1 MAKTTFSGPVISK
14 NGFQNFGPDMTI
26 SLTTDTTLDVATH
39 SGKIILLND
48 ADGKFTLPSINV
60 NSNGATAGDNDFN
73 NLNNIG
79 AMFHLYIETAA
90 TDLDIKTDGTDKFKG
105 GLQLAVDNGTQFKTF
120 IPGASND
127 VITMNGSTKGG
138 LEGSFLTVQAID
150 TASYLIRSGLLLAT
164 GTIVT
169 PFADA

>member
-14 NGFQNFGPDMTI
+14 NGFQNFGPGMTV
-26 SLTTDTTLDVATH
+26 SLTADTTLTVATH
-39 SGKIILLND
+39 AGKILLTND

-60 NSNGATAGDNDFN
+60 NSNGGTAGDNDFN

-79 AMFHLYIETAA
+79 ATFHFYVETAA
-90 TDLDIKTDGTDKFKG
+90 TDMDILTDGTDKFKG
-105 GLQLAVDNGTQFKTF
+105 GIMIAVDDGSKKAF
-120 IPGASND
+120 IPAATND

-138 LEGSFLTVQAID
+138 IVGSVVSFTAID
-150 TASYLIRSGLLLAT
+150 TATYMVHNSLLIGS

-169 PFADA
+169 PYADA

>member
-14 NGFQNFGPDMTI
+14 NGFQNFGPGMTV
-26 SLTTDTTLDVATH
+26 SLTADTTLTVATH
-39 SGKIILLND
+39 AGKILLTND

-60 NSNGATAGDNDFN
+60 NSNGATAGDTDFN

-79 AMFHLYIETAA
+79 ATFHFYVETAA
-90 TDLDIKTDGTDKFKG
+90 TDMDILTDGTDKFKG
-105 GLQLAVDNGTQFKTF
+105 GIMIAVDDGSKKAF

-138 LEGSFLTVQAID
+138 IVGSIVSFTAID
-150 TASYLIRSGLLLAT
+150 TATYLVHNSLLIGS

-169 PFADA
+169 PYADA

>member
-14 NGFQNFGPDMTI
+14 NGFQNFGPGMTV
-26 SLTTDTTLDVATH
+26 SLTADTTLTVASH
-39 SGKIILLND
+39 AGKILLTND

-60 NSNGATAGDNDFN
+60 NSNGGTAGDNDFN

-79 AMFHLYIETAA
+79 ATFHFYVETAA
-90 TDLDIKTDGTDKFKG
+90 TDMDILTDGTDKFKG
-105 GLQLAVDNGTQFKTF
+105 GIMIAVDDGSKKAF

-138 LEGSFLTVQAID
+138 IVGSVVSITAID
-150 TASYLIRSGLLLAT
+150 TATYLVHNSLLPGS

-169 PFADA
+169 PYADA

>member
-14 NGFQNFGPDMTI
+14 NGFQNFGPGMTV
-26 SLTTDTTLDVATH
+26 SLTADTTLTVASH
-39 SGKIILLND
+39 AGKILLTND

-60 NSNGATAGDNDFN
+60 NSNGGTAGDNDFN

-79 AMFHLYIETAA
+79 ATFHFYVETAA
-90 TDLDIKTDGTDKFKG
+90 TDMDILTDGTDKFKG
-105 GLQLAVDNGTQFKTF
+105 GIMIAVDDGSKKAF

-138 LEGSFLTVQAID
+138 IVRSVVSITAID
-150 TASYLIRSGLLLAT
+150 TATYLVHNSLLLGS

-169 PFADA
+169 PYADA

>member
-14 NGFQNFGPDMTI
+14 NGFQNFGPGMTV
-26 SLTTDTTLDVATH
+26 SLTADTTLTVASH
-39 SGKIILLND
+39 AGKILLTND

-79 AMFHLYIETAA
+79 ATFHFYVETAA
-90 TDLDIKTDGTDKFKG
+90 TDMDILTDGTDKFKG
-105 GLQLAVDNGTQFKTF
+105 GIMIAVDDGSKKAF
-120 IPGASND
+120 IPGATND

-138 LEGSFLTVQAID
+138 IAGSVVSITAID
-150 TASYLIRSGLLLAT
+150 TATYLVHNSLLLGS

-169 PFADA
+169 PYADA

>member
-14 NGFQNFGPDMTI
+14 NGFQNFGPGMTV
-26 SLTTDTTLDVATH
+26 SLTADTTLTVASH
-39 SGKIILLND
+39 AGKILLTND

-60 NSNGATAGDNDFN
+60 NANGGTAGDNDFN

-79 AMFHLYIETAA
+79 ATFHFYVETAA
-90 TDLDIKTDGTDKFKG
+90 TDMDILTDGTDKFKG
-105 GLQLAVDNGTQFKTF
+105 GIMIAVDDGSKKAF
-120 IPGASND
+120 IPGATND

-138 LEGSFLTVQAID
+138 IVGSVVSITAID
-150 TASYLIRSGLLLAT
+150 TATYLVHNSLLLGS

-169 PFADA
+169 PYADA